1 MVQRLWKA
9 EERAN
14 AQTLITFLVGKRQPG
29 GGWPLEGE
37 TTIAI
42 DELAASIET
51 SVPTHK
57 RVLSVLAAMDDAGL
71 GSVEDYEREA
81 PKVARKIE
89 QTIAGRLQ
97 TWSFM
102 LPMVATLAKPAGERV
117 TFTVGGKA
125 LQMMSRAA
133 AQRSLGTRLKLQPAD
148 IARIVHAQVE
158 VVPELFVR
166 VKGRG
171 ADLHSAWTAA
181 QSTFSLFR
189 GVFEF
194 VTGFGSWS
202 IQSGQRRS
210 RATIPHPPWM
220 IGVPQ
225 SGPVDGTFFLLDHSK
240 TDRNQQF
247 EFNAK
252 RIGVL
257 RRQLRRLAQTP
268 PRDSTLSIIID
279 ALRLYADA
287 MDTQFPHG
295 CLLGLWQTAEVIT
308 LSKEFGGRTEE
319 VCRRLD
325 WHGPRL
331 GFVGSGF
338 RHILKRTAEKRNL
351 LVHHGIHEVD
361 DDDVNNFKTVVDS
374 ALHWLI
380 GSRSRIRT
388 RDRLA
393 RFYEVLGRARVDPS
407 IIGEVQRALRPRRP

>member
-14 AQTLITFLVGKRQPG
+14 AQTLITFLLGKRQPG
-29 GGWPLEGE
+29 GGWPLAGE

-57 RVLSVLAAMDDAGL
+57 RVLSVLAVMHDAGL
-71 GSVEDYEREA
+71 GSVDDYEKEA
-81 PKVARKIE
+81 PKVARRIE
-89 QTIAGRLQ
+89 QTIAGRNQ
-97 TWSFM
+97 TWTFL
-102 LPMVATLAKPAGERV
+102 LPMVATLAPQVGERV
-117 TFTVGGKA
+117 SFTVAGKE
-125 LQMMSRAA
+125 LQLVSRVA
-133 AQRSLGTRLKLQPAD
+133 AQRSLRGRLKLQASD
-148 IARIVHAQVE
+148 IAR
-158 VVPELFVR
+158 VVRTDVDAVPDVFVR
-166 VKGRG
+166 VQGEG
-171 ADLHSAWTAA
+171 ADLHSAWAVA
-181 QSTFSLFR
+181 QPTFGLFR

-194 VTGFGSWS
+194 ATGFGSWS
-202 IQSGQRRS
+202 IQFGQRRS

-220 IGVPQ
+220 IGVPRTG
-225 SGPVDGTFFLLDHSK
+225 SVGGTPFLLDHSK
-240 TDRNQQF
+240 TDRNQRF
-247 EFNAK
+247 EFNGQ
-252 RIGVL
+252 RNRVL

-268 PRDSTLSIIID
+268 PADSTLSIIID

-295 CLLGLWQTAEVIT
+295 CLLGLWQTAEVLS

-319 VCRRLD
+319 VCRRLE

-351 LVHHGIHEVD
+351 VVHHGIHEVD

-374 ALHWLI
+374 ALQWLI
-380 GSRSRIRT
+380 RSRSRIRT

-393 RFYEVLGRARVDPS
+393 RFYEVLGRSRVDPS